1 MPDRNNTNRPRS
13 NSFRRFCTAETCQY
27 VYYCLRSAR
36 ARARKSAPLI
46 PARISKA
53 NDAVQAEIGGAEPGS
68 YYSSLACGMKIGQ
81 YVKRERGAL
90 SFVMLCKPRR
100 CASGCRE
107 ICVAERTGR
116 AVPPGRAAV
125 FGARKTPRRHAAACV
140 CSPLISVLIPGRRRR
155 SPSRLR
161 FPRRPRCRR

>member
-1 MPDRNNTNRPRS
+1 MILLRRNAG
-13 NSFRRFCTAETCQY
+13 NSLHIVKFRLC
-27 VYYCLRSAR
+27 
-36 ARARKSAPLI
+36 KSAEKNCSE
-46 PARISKA
+46 A
-53 NDAVQAEIGGAEPGS
+53 GS
-68 YYSSLACGMKIGQ
+68 YYSGLAWGMKIEQ

-161 FPRRPRCRR
+161 FPRRPRCRRRALRLPSLRLRRSRLQLPCRPCPPCA